1 MNKLNYEY
9 ILSPAVHVVRAVHNT
24 LQKLRATKIIVIR
37 ILHARHK
44 HVEHS

>member
-1 MNKLNYEY
+1 MNRLNYEY
-9 ILSPAVHVVRAVHNT
+9 ILTPAVHVVRAVHNP
-24 LQKLRATKIIVIR
+24 LQTLRATKIFVIR